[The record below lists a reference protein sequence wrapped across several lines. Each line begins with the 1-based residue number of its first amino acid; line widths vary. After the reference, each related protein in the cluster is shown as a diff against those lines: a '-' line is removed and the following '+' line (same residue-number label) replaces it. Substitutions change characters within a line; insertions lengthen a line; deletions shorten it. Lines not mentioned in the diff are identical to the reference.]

1 MKEAEARGGTLPNDM
16 LEAAKSVGIRRLL
29 FLRYLDLQ
37 GSVWPLGML
46 MRSCSMLRDRMLA
59 DPSFLFKVGTEI
71 VIDSCCA
78 TFADVHKRGM
88 DFWAEFELYAGD
100 LLVGIVVDIALV
112 GMLAPYERIG
122 KPSVKS
128 GLCQKPPRVG
138 LPGHGSAR
146 APARSPKNAG
156 HWARV
161 PGCFSGARGPRS
173 RNRAVPQQ
181 YVRRAAARAAGTA
194 GHGGNGAP

>member
-1 MKEAEARGGTLPNDM
+1 MVTCVSVVWREPSPLLEIETAKLQQNCDDDDDYEEIEFSPIIKFEEVMKEAEARGGTLPNDM

-128 GLCQKPPRVG
+128 GFFANMAQ
-138 LPGHGSAR
+138 
-146 APARSPKNAG
+146 
-156 HWARV
+156 
-161 PGCFSGARGPRS
+161 
-173 RNRAVPQQ
+173 AVEEEILF
-181 YVRRAAARAAGTA
+181 
-194 GHGGNGAP
+194 